1 MFKQFS
7 FASTIIYLWYF
18 FVNINISSKS
28 ISVPSR
34 SPTYTILCGTEFAHC
49 STAAC
54 CRRESREA
62 RTVGLLWRKVFGR
75 FYNILQKK
83 SKEYIRIPK
92 VGDCRSGLIPVN
104 ALANIGKIREVFPPD
119 PCGQEQTSRYVPKVP
134 PLKWLWFVGV
144 AFGEFWRDCV
154 WMIWDVFRQF
164 SNILVCL
171 DDFG

>member
-62 RTVGLLWRKVFGR
+62 RTVGLMWRKVFGR

-83 SKEYIRIPK
+83 SKEYGKKLRGHWEIPGFIQVYFSVCWENHRTGALK
-92 VGDCRSGLIPVN
+92 FSHITYNYNWSLYNPVVSHSTISSIYPPVN
-104 ALANIGKIREVFPPD
+104 
-119 PCGQEQTSRYVPKVP
+119 
-134 PLKWLWFVGV
+134 
-144 AFGEFWRDCV
+144 
-154 WMIWDVFRQF
+154 
-164 SNILVCL
+164 
-171 DDFG
+171 